1 MVNPKKKQLCLLKNY
16 KNNITFVHIRINSS
30 HNVSAHIVYKDTQ
43 ELHELLESVRTMDNV
58 TNVQWSEIVNLIGDN
73 SSGVISGFFS

>member
-1 MVNPKKKQLCLLKNY
+1 M
-16 KNNITFVHIRINSS
+16 HIRINSS